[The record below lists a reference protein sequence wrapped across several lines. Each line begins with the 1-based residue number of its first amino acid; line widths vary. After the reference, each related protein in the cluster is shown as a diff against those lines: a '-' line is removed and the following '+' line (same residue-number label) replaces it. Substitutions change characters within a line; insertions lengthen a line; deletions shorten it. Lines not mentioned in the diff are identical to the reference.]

1 MTLKNKPKSLGL
13 GFSKYDICALL
24 EGIAQMKFKSLGT
37 VIARDGLD
45 LSVLSVQ
52 RAR

>member
-1 MTLKNKPKSLGL
+1 MGL

-24 EGIAQMKFKSLGT
+24 EGIAQMKFKSLSTG
-37 VIARDGLD
+37 IAQDGLD